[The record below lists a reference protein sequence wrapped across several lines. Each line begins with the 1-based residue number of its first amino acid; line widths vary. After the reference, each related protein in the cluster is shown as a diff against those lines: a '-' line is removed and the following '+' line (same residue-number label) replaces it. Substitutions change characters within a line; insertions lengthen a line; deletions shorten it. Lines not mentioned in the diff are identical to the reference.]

1 MERDNKSTQD
11 HETDDEEPSDCS
23 DDDEVREGCDGSAP
37 TNNACIYA
45 ENDGGHPVCSS
56 SASAAWQ
63 KRERSASPAAATPPQ
78 KKSKSAKKHKKARI
92 ERAEQRE
99 REGHVPRTKVIQRKI
114 QEGTGVKT
122 ALDSE
127 KLPAAHGAYVAKN
140 FPEKCAGKEYLPEDL
155 NTMGFTCIP
164 WDGM

>member
-1 MERDNKSTQD
+1 MRPQMLRPVVPRAHTARLVFFV
-11 HETDDEEPSDCS
+11 TYC
-23 DDDEVREGCDGSAP
+23 EVGAYLFLFASFDAP
-37 TNNACIYA
+37 
-45 ENDGGHPVCSS
+45 
-56 SASAAWQ
+56 
-63 KRERSASPAAATPPQ
+63 
-78 KKSKSAKKHKKARI
+78 KKARI

-99 REGHVPRTKVIQRKI
+99 REGHVPRPKVIQRKI

-155 NTMGFTCIP
+155 NAMGFTCIP